1 MKSRIFLFFA
11 IVSVAGMLAMSGC
24 HRDDDEQNG
33 RNGRNGRTTG
43 TLSGHD
49 YVDLGLPSGTKWAT
63 CNVGANSPEEYG
75 DYFAWGEIAPKDTY
89 TMTNY
94 RYGTYDLAGYVQLYK
109 YNTYDR
115 YGQVDNLTSLEAS
128 DDAAI
133 ANWGSGWRMPTKDE
147 FKELETYCTR
157 TWTTQ
162 NLVPGSLFTGPNG
175 NSIFLPAA
183 GRYDGSAL
191 AGLGSCGLYWS
202 SLLSYYSREDSCEAE
217 DFIFTSNE
225 CTTSNGIGS
234 MRWLGYSIRPVCN
247 R

>member
-11 IVSVAGMLAMSGC
+11 IISLAGMLAMSGC

-49 YVDLGLPSGTKWAT
+49 WVDLGLPSGTKWAT

-89 TMTNY
+89 TGANY

-109 YNTYDR
+109 YNTNDR
-115 YGQVDNLTSLEAS
+115 YGQVDTLTSLEAS
-128 DDAAI
+128 DDAARV
-133 ANWGSGWRMPTKDE
+133 NWGTDWRMPTYDE

-157 TWTTQ
+157 IWTTQ
-162 NLVPGSLFTGPNG
+162 NLVPGSSFTGPNG

-183 GRYDGSAL
+183 SIRDDMDPFDYN
-191 AGLGSCGLYWS
+191 LYWS
-202 SLLSYYSREDSCEAE
+202 SSRGYGPDDADAAYCYHFNSDYCAV
-217 DFIFTSNE
+217 SAALRYV
-225 CTTSNGIGS
+225 GIPV
-234 MRWLGYSIRPVCN
+234 RPVCN